1 MLGLDPERSQM
12 FWIVLVHYL
21 RKALQIVTIARVSTM
36 EDDAERVRVY
46 PCTRLQHLINA
57 KTCMEVQHLQVEM
70 VSIVWGVY
78 TTQCVE
84 RTTM

>member
-12 FWIVLVHYL
+12 FWIVLVHRL

-36 EDDAERVRVY
+36 EDDAARVGVY

-57 KTCMEVQHLQVEM
+57 RTCMEVQRLQVEM

-78 TTQCVE
+78 TTQCVD
-84 RTTM
+84 R

>member
-1 MLGLDPERSQM
+1 
-12 FWIVLVHYL
+12 
-21 RKALQIVTIARVSTM
+21 M
-36 EDDAERVRVY
+36 EDDAARVRVY

>member
-1 MLGLDPERSQM
+1 M
-12 FWIVLVHYL
+12 
-21 RKALQIVTIARVSTM
+21 TIARVSTM
-36 EDDAERVRVY
+36 EDDAARVMVFPY
-46 PCTRLQHLINA
+46 TLTRLQHLINA
-57 KTCMEVQHLQVEM
+57 RTCMEVQHLQVEM